1 VHGGAVKAVMS
12 GRTDE
17 IIDLAKTSVALRGFA
32 ATHPVM
38 GLAGRDAPVV
48 GWKRAKALRMQ
59 QVRLA

>member
-1 VHGGAVKAVMS
+1 MS